1 MRLGN
6 RTVPWVA
13 LRHRGR
19 LGTPVRVTR
28 ATQIGHIP
36 PGVNGRRPRARA
48 RPPPRRGR
56 STCAGSAT
64 AAVLAPFPIPRH
76 TPTIRAAAGPRAPPP
91 NPAPRGPRT
100 APRPP
105 PRTGDVIVFTPA
117 TAPRGPWED
126 RPVTDRAA
134 EDPAH
139 QGDQHHAPAAD
150 PADGPPAP
158 PRSPLDALL
167 AEHGVAA
174 PRPHRV
180 LGALSSGEWWT
191 PRDLVRATAVAHRV
205 VQAVLEALGEEAE
218 WDSRGRVRLRSPRA
232 YARYARP
239 AAPDPLGPAL
249 AGGAASAA
257 AAEIARLVEAA
268 PPPLTDLDHV
278 TATPRTALRRAAFL
292 GENYALAGA
301 RLLCVGDHDLTSLA
315 ATLVNPGLEAVVVD
329 IDERILAYI
338 DDAAAR
344 LGLPVRCHFADL
356 RLGLPAAV
364 RGTCDL
370 AFTDPPYT
378 PEGVELF
385 LRRALEGLAQPQRG
399 RVLLAYG
406 ASETTPALAAKVQQR
421 LARLGLVTEA
431 LWPEFHRYL
440 GAEAIGAAADLYVLR
455 PTSRTPAAPRGGP
468 ARARVYSRG
477 ANAAEAAGSWG
488 EAEARAAL
496 ERAAPDTVVGDW
508 PAGPAE
514 GHADAPRRVRLETW
528 LESPVAA
535 DRAALNLTGGWAAL
549 LPRAVLAATGTEVF
563 AAVPSHDPRV
573 RDQAGQR
580 ALADLLAPRFA
591 VRFLRG
597 VPGPRLTLVHAAER
611 APAGPAEELLAHCL
625 RRAHGTLTAT
635 LREGLQRAAAAAGAP
650 LNKRAARL
658 AVARA
663 APWLRGHTPL
673 DLPEHRFADLRAA
686 AQDLAAP
693 FSAPTGG

>member
-1 MRLGN
+1 M
-6 RTVPWVA
+6 TDPA
-13 LRHRGR
+13 APH
-19 LGTPVRVTR
+19 P
-28 ATQIGHIP
+28 AH
-36 PGVNGRRPRARA
+36 PGDQDHAAARRPDAPPA
-48 RPPPRRGR
+48 RPR
-56 STCAGSAT
+56 SA
-64 AAVLAPFPIPRH
+64 
-76 TPTIRAAAGPRAPPP
+76 
-91 NPAPRGPRT
+91 
-100 APRPP
+100 
-105 PRTGDVIVFTPA
+105 
-117 TAPRGPWED
+117 
-126 RPVTDRAA
+126 
-134 EDPAH
+134 
-139 QGDQHHAPAAD
+139 
-150 PADGPPAP
+150 
-158 PRSPLDALL
+158 LDALL
-167 AEHGVAA
+167 AEHGITA
-174 PRPHRV
+174 PRLHRV
-180 LGALSSGEWWT
+180 LGALSSGGWWT
-191 PRDLVRATAVAHRV
+191 PRALVRDTAVAHRL

-218 WDSRGRVRLRSPRA
+218 WDAEGRVRLRAPRA
-232 YARYARP
+232 FTRYARP
-239 AAPDPLGPAL
+239 PQPDPLAPAL
-249 AGGAASAA
+249 AGLA
-257 AAEIARLVEAA
+257 AAEAEITRLVEDA

-278 TATPRTALRRAAFL
+278 TATPRTALRRAALL
-292 GENYALAGA
+292 GRDYSLAGA
-301 RLLCVGDHDLTSLA
+301 RLLCVGDHDLTALA

-329 IDERILAYI
+329 IDERILAYV
-338 DDAAAR
+338 DAAADR

-385 LRRALEGLAQPQRG
+385 LRRALEGLSAPQRG

-455 PTSRTPAAPRGGP
+455 PTTRTPAAPSAGP

-488 EAEARAAL
+488 AEEARAAL
-496 ERAAPDTVVGDW
+496 ERAAPDTLVGDW
-508 PAGPAE
+508 PALGDAA
-514 GHADAPRRVRLETW
+514 GDGAGDTAGVTAAPRRVRLETW

-535 DRAALNLTGGWAAL
+535 ERAVLNLTGGWAAL
-549 LPRAVLAATGTEVF
+549 LPRAVLAAAGPEVY
-563 AAVPSHDPRV
+563 AVVPSSDPRV

-580 ALADLLAPRFA
+580 DLAALLAPRFE

-597 VPGPRLTLVHAAER
+597 TPGPRLTLVHAAER
-611 APAGPAEELLAHCL
+611 APAGPAEEVLAHCL

-650 LNKRAARL
+650 VNKRTARL
-658 AVARA
+658 AVAEA

-686 AQDLAAP
+686 AERLAAP
-693 FSAPTGG
+693 LAAPPPV